1 MKKIE
6 GSAKSVR
13 DLLKDR
19 KYSIDYYQR
28 EYKWASK
35 QMQELVDDLTGKFEE
50 AYDPS
55 HSRQDV
61 KRYPYYFLG
70 SIIVSDKDGAL
81 YIVDGQQR
89 LTSLTLLLVFLRHLQ
104 NGRPSVVSIDDLIYS
119 ELYAERSFNINV
131 PERADAMDG
140 LFQEAAYTPKDEE
153 PESVQTLVA
162 RYEGLED
169 LFPETLRGDALPY
182 FVDWLLGN
190 VQLVEITTYSD
201 DDAYTIFETMND
213 RGLRLTPADM
223 LRGFLLSNIDA
234 TDHRSKTN
242 TLLRS
247 RSRDLKEIQEDG
259 DADFFKTWFRSQYS
273 TKIRERK
280 KNAHPEDW
288 DRIGTEFHR
297 WIRDHH
303 KQIGLNTRQDF
314 YEFVNTDFEF
324 YSRQYQQI
332 LEASTSLTVEKS
344 PLRFISYNADL
355 GFTLQYQLLLAPLR
369 PTDNKTDIDTKL
381 ELVGR
386 YINILLAW
394 RIWNA
399 RSTAYSTMQ
408 YTMFNVMKG
417 IRGLD
422 VQELAAKLMDLLSK
436 ETETFDDN
444 DDLYLHQQNRSQLQ
458 HLLARMTDYITV
470 GSKEQSNYKE
480 LVNKKD
486 VRYEVEHIWAN
497 HYEQHANEFTQTQD
511 FDRHRNLIGG
521 LLLVPKK
528 FNASYNDLPYEEKAR
543 HYLSQNLLARSLNE
557 QCYTRNPGFK
567 QFVKDSGLPF
577 KPYER
582 FTKDSIR
589 ERSALYRDLA
599 KQVWNPTDLLKV
611 AEQRS

>member
-28 EYKWASK
+28 EYKWAAK
-35 QMQELVDDLTGKFEE
+35 QMQELTDDLTGKFEE

-55 HSRQDV
+55 HSRQEV

-70 SIIVSDKDGAL
+70 SIIVSDKEGAL

-104 NGRPSVVSIDDLIYS
+104 NGRPSVVAIDDLIYS

-153 PESVQTLVA
+153 SESVQTLVA

-169 LFPETLRGDALPY
+169 LFPETLRRDALPY

-234 TDHRSKTN
+234 GNHRAKTN
-242 TLLRS
+242 TLLRT

-259 DADFFKTWFRSQYS
+259 DADFLKTWFRSQYS

-314 YEFVNTDFEF
+314 YEFVSTNFDF

-332 LEASTSLTVEKS
+332 IGASTSLTLEKS
-344 PLRFISYNADL
+344 SLRFISYNADL

-369 PTDNKTDIDTKL
+369 PTDDKATIDTKL

-436 ETETFDDN
+436 ETETFNHN
-444 DDLYLHQQNRSQLQ
+444 DDLFLHQQNRSQLQ

-480 LVNKKD
+480 LVNKRD

-497 HYEQHANEFTQTQD
+497 HYEQHADEFPQTQD

-567 QFVKDSGLPF
+567 KFVKDSGLPF
-577 KPYER
+577 KPYEH
-582 FTKDSIR
+582 FTKDSIT

-611 AEQRS
+611 AEQRG

>member
-28 EYKWASK
+28 EYKWAAK
-35 QMQELVDDLTGKFEE
+35 QMQELTDDLTGKFEE

-55 HSRQDV
+55 HSRQEV

-70 SIIVSDKDGAL
+70 SIIVSDKEGAL

-104 NGRPSVVSIDDLIYS
+104 NGRPSVVAIDDLIYS

-153 PESVQTLVA
+153 SESVQTLVA

-169 LFPETLRGDALPY
+169 LFPETLRRDALPY

-234 TDHRSKTN
+234 GNHRAKTN
-242 TLLRS
+242 TLLRT

-259 DADFFKTWFRSQYS
+259 DADFLKTWFRSQYS

-314 YEFVNTDFEF
+314 YEFVSTNFDF

-332 LEASTSLTVEKS
+332 IGASTSLTLEKS
-344 PLRFISYNADL
+344 SLRFISYNADL

-369 PTDNKTDIDTKL
+369 PTDDKATIDTKL

-436 ETETFDDN
+436 ETETFNHN
-444 DDLYLHQQNRSQLQ
+444 DDLFLHQQNRSQLQ

-480 LVNKKD
+480 LVNKRD

-497 HYEQHANEFTQTQD
+497 HYEQHADEFPQTQD

-567 QFVKDSGLPF
+567 KFVKDSGLPF

-582 FTKDSIR
+582 FTKDSIT

-611 AEQRS
+611 AEQRG